1 MSDHDVT
8 QAFFECLSNSLSFQL
23 NAKDVSY
30 FDSAFTEDDPLLTP
44 LPREF
49 LDSVNQD
56 QFKGFSYTDPN
67 YALPPI

>member
-1 MSDHDVT
+1 MSDQDVT
-8 QAFFECLSNSLSFQL
+8 QAFSECLSNSLSFQL